1 LASHWL
7 RKACSASCE
16 SDLWAVAEEWA
27 LTVPVE
33 PWTLAGSEGTA
44 LVLAEAVVSTGRL
57 VARRGGLPS
66 GAAGKTACQKF
77 PFAAWDQ
84 VSMHFDDKL
93 RSAGRKGMAGVAARA
108 GGGGWA
114 KEHEGAAAEWLV
126 TRGGAWVAVVA
137 GGSVATSDAAD
148 VAGWS
153 AEVAAALGVAM
164 AVGHV
169 WAGGGGGAGMW
180 PGVVRMS
187 RWCLANAR
195 APSSAV
201 Q

>member
-57 VARRGGLPS
+57 VARRGGSPS
-66 GAAGKTACQKF
+66 GAAGETACRKF
-77 PFAAWDQ
+77 LFAAWDQ
-84 VSMHFDDKL
+84 VSMHFEDKL
-93 RSAGRKGMAGVAARA
+93 RSAARSGMAGVAARA
-108 GGGGWA
+108 GGGG
-114 KEHEGAAAEWLV
+114 
-126 TRGGAWVAVVA
+126 
-137 GGSVATSDAAD
+137 
-148 VAGWS
+148 
-153 AEVAAALGVAM
+153 GVM
-164 AVGHV
+164 IAVGQV
-169 WAGGGGGAGMW
+169 WTGGGGGAGAVGW
-180 PGVVRMS
+180 PEDWPEVMS
-187 RWCLANAR
+187 LLRWYLANAR